1 MTNQDQ
7 TDKKSASIDLLDFFA
22 LIYRSRYFLLI
33 QSVLIAIISVLIA
46 LSVPKT
52 FSASAT
58 ILPPEQSGALTAF
71 LPQGMTQ
78 GLNSVLGTS
87 ALNKGG
93 ETNKIM
99 SILYSRN
106 LAEKTIRKFDLID
119 RFDANTIEDAIESYR
134 EKVSVEVDEEGSI
147 RVTVGLQTEF
157 FHPEENET
165 EVQLLAKEV
174 SDYVVSELDN
184 IYTSLETQ
192 RARYQLDVL
201 DERYEKNLQDLRDI
215 EENIKEFGEEFGVI
229 ALPEQTEA
237 MIQNLAQLESQI
249 AIEEVKL
256 QVAKQTFQEGAS
268 EIRTKEILVSELNQK
283 LNQLKNNGSASDS
296 TGPLLAFTETPELA
310 LEYTRYRRDLTV
322 QNLIYEFLT
331 QQIEQLKLQEAKD
344 TPSIQFVDMPQ
355 VPTKRSAPTRSL
367 LTIGLF
373 LSGMLISV
381 LYVILKA
388 YYYEKLSTFA
398 EKVKHASE
406 A

>member
-1 MTNQDQ
+1 MTNQAK
-7 TDKKSASIDLLDFFA
+7 TTNNPTTIDLLGFFA
-22 LIYRSRYFLLI
+22 LLYKSRYFLLI

-99 SILYSRN
+99 SILYSRK
-106 LAEKTIRKFDLID
+106 LAEKTIRKFDLMK
-119 RFDANTIEDAIESYR
+119 RFDAITIEDAIESYR

-165 EVQLLAKEV
+165 EVQLLAKEI

-201 DERYEKNLQDLRDI
+201 DERYEKNLQDIRNI

-256 QVAKQTFQEGAS
+256 QVARQTFQEEAS
-268 EIRTKEILVSELNQK
+268 EIRNKEILVNELNQK
-283 LNQLKNNGSASDS
+283 LNQLKIHGSASDS
-296 TGPLLAFTETPELA
+296 TGSLLAFTDTPELA

-331 QQIEQLKLQEAKD
+331 QQIEQLRLQEAKD
-344 TPSIQFVDMPQ
+344 TPSIQFVDLPQ
-355 VPTKRSAPTRSL
+355 IPTKRSAPTRSL

-373 LSGMLISV
+373 LSGMLLSV
-381 LYVILKA
+381 LYIILKA
-388 YYYEKLSTFA
+388 YYYEKLSNFA

>member
-1 MTNQDQ
+1 MTNQAK
-7 TDKKSASIDLLDFFA
+7 TTNNPTTIDLLGFFA
-22 LIYRSRYFLLI
+22 LLYKSRYFLLI
-33 QSVLIAIISVLIA
+33 QSVFIAIISVLIA

-106 LAEKTIRKFDLID
+106 LAEKTIRKFDLMK
-119 RFDANTIEDAIESYR
+119 RFDAITIEDAIESYR

-165 EVQLLAKEV
+165 EVQLLAKEI

-201 DERYEKNLQDLRDI
+201 DERYEKNLQDLRNI

-268 EIRTKEILVSELNQK
+268 EIRNKEILVNELNQK
-283 LNQLKNNGSASDS
+283 LNQLKIHGSASDS
-296 TGPLLAFTETPELA
+296 TGPLLAFTDTPELA

-331 QQIEQLKLQEAKD
+331 QQIEQLRLQEAKD
-344 TPSIQFVDMPQ
+344 TPSIQFVDLPQ

-373 LSGMLISV
+373 LSGMLLSV
-381 LYVILKA
+381 LYIILKA
-388 YYYEKLSTFA
+388 YYYEKLSNFA